1 MCGNEEVMAE
11 KSKQEFLESDHEQ
24 LIKKFSLKSDDE
36 NLYINFLTEPYAIN
50 RTTAAV
56 TKRRTGEDAQHDVM
70 MTIFDM
76 LLHTKDLAELPALS
90 GTWATLSTL
99 GGIIGASH
107 AARLH
112 TNEIVAPFIDKIEEF
127 SAVCEQ
133 FDGKKQS
140 KGDVSY
146 VLPLFD
152 FFPVWV
158 QFYDADDEFPA
169 TLQFLYD
176 SNATSFVFFETLFYS
191 TSYMQKLFASMIS

>member
-11 KSKQEFLESDHEQ
+11 KARQEFLESDQEQ
-24 LIKKFSLKSDDE
+24 LIRKYSLKYNAE
-36 NLYINFLTEPYAIN
+36 TLFINFLTETYCIS
-50 RTTAAV
+50 RTTGEI
-56 TKRRTGEDAQHDVM
+56 TKRATGEAAEHDIM
-70 MTIFDM
+70 MAIFDM
-76 LLHTKDLAELPALS
+76 LMHSKDRDSLPELS

-99 GGIIGASH
+99 GGIIGAGH

-112 TNEIVAPFIDKIEEF
+112 TNELIAPFVDRVPEF
-127 SAVCEQ
+127 TAVCEQ
-133 FDGKKQS
+133 LDGKKQP

-146 VLPLFD
+146 ILPLFD

-176 SNATSFVFFETLFYS
+176 SNATDFVFFETLFYC
-191 TSYMQKLFASMIS
+191 TSYMQKHFAEML